1 MEIEPSADGL
11 CLHLKI
17 DAELTAADTDALL
30 RKLALARARMTPAV
44 PHSTE
49 PLESSGAPVL
59 VEDLPALSIRARS
72 GGGFRLWLR
81 HRGFNWLAYQIDDR
95 VAAGLSN
102 FIRKHIGDG
111 PDVDLINTEPVGRH

>member
-1 MEIEPSADGL
+1 MELEPSADGL
-11 CLHLKI
+11 RLHLKI

-30 RKLALARARMTPAV
+30 RKIALARARMTPAV
-44 PHSTE
+44 PHSTG